1 MLHNDKMSE
10 MEVQVYEQFEE
21 QLKRIT
27 EMVQFFVI
35 CFDKLLLRTT

>member
-27 EMVQFFVI
+27 EMV
-35 CFDKLLLRTT
+35 